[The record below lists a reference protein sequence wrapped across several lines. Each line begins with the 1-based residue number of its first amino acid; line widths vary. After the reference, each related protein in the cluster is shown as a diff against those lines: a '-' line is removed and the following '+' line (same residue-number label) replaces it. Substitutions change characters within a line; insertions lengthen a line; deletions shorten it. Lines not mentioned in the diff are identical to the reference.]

1 MLIAEIHGKRCPD
14 IEGLED
20 LFTSAVF
27 GHLRSIPPNIFWSA
41 LFRRAWNL
49 EDPACSLERKL
60 QSLGVD
66 LNAYDSLEIDFW
78 SYFEIYG
85 EPDLILYF
93 TGLHCEPI
101 LLLIEVKL
109 YSSKSGTGD
118 NDQLAK
124 YLRLIGDAQSTAKW
138 KAAKHFR
145 FVIYL
150 TRNFASDEM
159 SESLQSYSVNGGD
172 ARPVLFGL
180 EWLDIFETANALGLA
195 ASDIQSSRLLSEV
208 ARFLK
213 VRGFD
218 GFRGFK
224 PIPALDGVSGCFYQT
239 QYFHQDALGAELIAG
254 GRFYGN

>member
-20 LFTSAVF
+20 LFTSSVF
-27 GHLRSIPPNIFWSA
+27 GHLRSIPPNVFWSA
-41 LFRRAWNL
+41 LFRKAWNL
-49 EDPACSLERKL
+49 ELPPCSLEEKL
-60 QSLGVD
+60 QSLGID

-78 SYFEIYG
+78 SYFDVYG
-85 EPDLILYF
+85 EPDLIFCY
-93 TGLHCEPI
+93 TGPNCEPI
-101 LLLIEVKL
+101 VLLIEVKL

-124 YLRLIGDAQSTAKW
+124 YLRLLDDMKATAKW
-138 KAAKHFR
+138 SAAKNLR

-159 SESLQSYSVNGGD
+159 KESLKSYAAGGGD
-172 ARPVLFGL
+172 ARAVLFGL
-180 EWLDIFETANALGLA
+180 EWRDILETANAEGQD
-195 ASDIQSSRLLSEV
+195 SKLLSEV

-213 VRGFD
+213 GRGFD

-224 PIPALDGVSGCFYQT
+224 PIPLPQTSSGCFYQT
-239 QYFHQDALGAELIAG
+239 QYFKQDALKTKVSCG